1 MKAAAA
7 FIVLLAASAIGAQPL
22 PFHLPKQQPP
32 VLYGSLLIRRATR
45 NGSAKSVAFSHW
57 SHRVRYTCRVCHL
70 ELDFAMQTNSTEIT
84 EDAIRRGAYCGAC
97 HNGKIAFAAT
107 EANCPRCHT
116 GSLDAVPDGFFKLL
130 DLPHSRFGNTIDW
143 SRALADHEIAPAQSL
158 AKGYEPLPFDKTLSL
173 DAEWNFVS
181 PATFPHRDHVR
192 WLDCANCHPEPFNIK
207 KKTTKHFSMRFN
219 LAGEF
224 CGRCH
229 LRVAFP
235 LDDCQRCHPEM
246 KERPLEK

>member
-1 MKAAAA
+1 MRRAAAA
-7 FIVLLAASAIGAQPL
+7 ALLVATYAAAQPL
-22 PFHLPKQQPP
+22 PFHLPKHPRP
-32 VLYGSLLIRRATR
+32 VLYGTILIRRATR
-45 NGSAKSVAFSHW
+45 TGPMKSVVFSHW

-84 EDAIRRGAYCGAC
+84 EDANRRGAYCGAC
-97 HNGKIAFAAT
+97 HNGRIAFAQT
-107 EANCPRCHT
+107 EANCARCHT
-116 GSLDAVPDGFFKLL
+116 GTTDEVPDGFVKLL
-130 DLPHSRFGNTIDW
+130 DLPPAKFGNTIDW
-143 SRALADHEIAPAQSL
+143 TRALASGEIHPAQSL
-158 AKGYEPLPFDKTLSL
+158 AKGYEPLPFDKKLSL
-173 DAEWNFVS
+173 EADWNFVS
-181 PATFPHRDHVR
+181 PATFPHAEHVR

-246 KERPLEK
+246 KERPVER